1 MHDMNLVRSAV
12 HALLAGALVLLSA
25 VAAAKDSGDPIEA
38 AIAKHVHND
47 RQRALALLQE
57 TVDINSGTMNFA
69 GVRKV
74 GAVFER
80 EFKALGFSTEW
91 IDGKA
96 FNRAGHLVA
105 QHGTRG
111 PKILLIGHLDT
122 VFAEDSPLQ
131 KMQVLGDGKAGGPG
145 ITDMKGGVVI
155 IIHALRALR
164 DSGQL
169 ANMRIR
175 VVLTGDEENSGA
187 PASSSKQALLEAG
200 EWADIALG
208 FEDGDGDPKTAAI
221 SRRGASG
228 WQLEVTGRPAHSSQI
243 FQPNVGDGAIFE
255 AARILDGFR
264 AALSTQPYLSFNPGV
279 VVGGTDITL
288 DEQTSRGSAFGKSNV
303 IAQTVRVNGDL
314 RAISPEQLKLA
325 RQTMS
330 GIVAGHLPGASAVIR
345 FDDGYPPMAPTDGN
359 RKLLSIYSQVS
370 EDFGFGPV
378 AAINPRNA
386 GAADIS
392 FVADKVDMALDGIGL
407 MGSGGHTVD
416 EVADLS
422 TLDSQTIR
430 AAVTLYRLSLSP

>member
-1 MHDMNLVRSAV
+1 MNRLHLAVCGVLACALILFSAD
-12 HALLAGALVLLSA
+12 
-25 VAAAKDSGDPIEA
+25 AAAKEPGDPIEA
-38 AIAKHVHND
+38 AIVKHVKDD

-74 GAVFER
+74 GSVFER
-80 EFKALGFSTEW
+80 EFQALGFSTEW

-105 QHGTRG
+105 QYGTRG

-131 KMQVLGDGKAGGPG
+131 KMRMISDGKAGGPG
-145 ITDMKGGVVI
+145 ITDMKGGDVI

-175 VVLTGDEENSGA
+175 VVMTGDEENSGDPTA
-187 PASSSKQALLEAG
+187 LSKQALLEAG

-264 AALSTQPYLSFNPGV
+264 VALSTQPNLSFNPGV

-314 RAISPEQLKLA
+314 RAISPEQLNLA

-330 GIVAGHLPGASAVIR
+330 
-345 FDDGYPPMAPTDGN
+345 
-359 RKLLSIYSQVS
+359 K
-370 EDFGFGPV
+370 
-378 AAINPRNA
+378 
-386 GAADIS
+386 
-392 FVADKVDMALDGIGL
+392 
-407 MGSGGHTVD
+407 
-416 EVADLS
+416 
-422 TLDSQTIR
+422 
-430 AAVTLYRLSLSP
+430 

>member
-1 MHDMNLVRSAV
+1 MHRILSSVCI
-12 HALLAGALVLLSA
+12 LATLGLVLFSGNGT
-25 VAAAKDSGDPIEA
+25 AKEIGNPVEA
-38 AIAKHVHND
+38 AIVTHVKKDH
-47 RQRALALLQE
+47 QRALALLKE

-69 GVRKV
+69 GVRNV
-74 GAVFER
+74 GSVFER
-80 EFKALGFSTEW
+80 EFKALGFSTQW
-91 IDGKA
+91 IDGKP
-96 FNRAGHLVA
+96 FNRSGHLLA
-105 QHGTRG
+105 QYGTQG

-131 KMQVLGDGKAGGPG
+131 KMQMLGDDKASGPG
-145 ITDMKGGVVI
+145 VTDMKGGNVI
-155 IIHALRALR
+155 IIHALRALH

-169 ANMRIR
+169 RNMRIR
-175 VVLTGDEENSGA
+175 VVLTGDEENSGDPTA
-187 PASSSKQALLEAG
+187 LSKQALLEAG

-228 WQLEVTGRPAHSSQI
+228 WTLEVNGKPAHSSQI

-264 AALSTQPYLSFNPGV
+264 AALSTQPNLSFNPGV
-279 VVGGTDITL
+279 IVGGTDITL

-325 RQTMS
+325 RQTMRT
-330 GIVAGHLPGASAVIR
+330 IVEAHLPGAGASIR
-345 FDDGYPPMAPTDGN
+345 FDEGYPPMAPTEGN
-359 RKLLSIYSQVS
+359 ARLLSMYSKAS
-370 EDFGFGPV
+370 EDYGFGPV
-378 AAINPRNA
+378 IAINPRNA

-392 FVADKVDMALDGIGL
+392 FVADKVEMALDGIGL
-407 MGSGGHTVD
+407 MGSGGHTVN
-416 EVADLS
+416 ETADLN

-430 AAVTLYRLSLSP
+430 AAVTLYRLSLPH